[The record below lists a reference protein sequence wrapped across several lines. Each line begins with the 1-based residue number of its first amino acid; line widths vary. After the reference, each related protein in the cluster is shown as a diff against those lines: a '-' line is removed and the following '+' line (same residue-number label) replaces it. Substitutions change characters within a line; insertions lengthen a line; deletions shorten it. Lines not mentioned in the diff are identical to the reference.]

1 MVHIEPGIYEHFKGQ
16 RYRVIGLCRHSETEE
31 PMVAYQCLYGDH
43 SLWVRPLDNFLETV
57 DVDGEQVAR
66 FERVQAL
73 SDSDWLSL
81 SEGAVS
87 SSSPSNSEL

>member
-1 MVHIEPGIYEHFKGQ
+1 MVHIEPGIYEHFKGP

-31 PMVAYQCLYGDH
+31 PLVAYQCLYGDY

-57 DVDGEQVAR
+57 EVDGEQVPR

-73 SDSDWLSL
+73 SEADWLSL
-81 SEGAVS
+81 SDAS
-87 SSSPSNSEL
+87 SASNSEL